1 MYPSGQGDLDSSY
14 LERDPSANS
23 PSEEEDED
31 LDEEGSRSDVD
42 EVPGNKES
50 DKSSLRI
57 VISINS
63 LRNFILTLIW
73 MVNNF
78 SSTIQRSHFNTL
90 RDR

>member
-42 EVPGNKES
+42 EVPSDEES
-50 DKSSLRI
+50 NESPIRI
-57 VISINS
+57 VVSLKG
-63 LRNFILTLIW
+63 LRNFVLPLIW